1 MQQQLNSADGKLR
14 RMSALEPKLNELL
27 RERDTL
33 TERLKTYLS
42 KEQEALLNQRQAEAA
57 SENVRVISKATYPV
71 KGRNMRALG
80 FVGATAAWV
89 FTLMMLALF
98 RVFADPRLYAT
109 PSAVMRVP
117 RAQPYAEPA
126 MVQPVSA
133 QPYTSSQAY
142 SGAAQ
147 AYHPDTYSSQHGQ
160 PMAASPQP
168 YMQDAPYTQD
178 APYAPEAPY
187 ETDPYGQAPVGGQLY
202 AAPYPEYPQQVA
214 NGPHDAYHAASDPYG
229 MAGNPYLNAAG
240 GPRG

>member
-1 MQQQLNSADGKLR
+1 
-14 RMSALEPKLNELL
+14 PKLNELL

-80 FVGATAAWV
+80 FVGVTAAWV

-126 MVQPVSA
+126 AVQPVSA
-133 QPYTSSQAY
+133 QPYAPSQAY
-142 SGAAQ
+142 R
-147 AYHPDTYSSQHGQ
+147 PDTYPSQHGH

-168 YMQDAPYTQD
+168 YVQDAPYTQD
-178 APYAPEAPY
+178 LSYAPEAPY

-202 AAPYPEYPQQVA
+202 AAPYPEYPQQAA
-214 NGPHDAYHAASDPYG
+214 NGPYEPYQAASDPYG